1 MKCRS
6 GIEIQ
11 SQIMILI
18 LILILTR
25 ILIFNKTL
33 QSDTKFGDYL

>member
-11 SQIMILI
+11 SKIIILI
-18 LILILTR
+18 LNR
-25 ILIFNKTL
+25 ILVVKKTL
-33 QSDTKFGDYL
+33 RNDAKFGGYL

>member
-11 SQIMILI
+11 SKIMILI
-18 LILILTR
+18 LILNR
-25 ILIFNKTL
+25 NLIFAKTL
-33 QSDTKFGDYL
+33 RSDTKFGGYL

>member
-11 SQIMILI
+11 SKIIILI
-18 LILILTR
+18 LNLNRILILT
-25 ILIFNKTL
+25 KTL
-33 QSDTKFGDYL
+33 RNDPKFGGYL

>member
-11 SQIMILI
+11 SKIMILI
-18 LILILTR
+18 LILILNR
-25 ILIFNKTL
+25 ILILKKTL
-33 QSDTKFGDYL
+33 RNDAKFGGYL